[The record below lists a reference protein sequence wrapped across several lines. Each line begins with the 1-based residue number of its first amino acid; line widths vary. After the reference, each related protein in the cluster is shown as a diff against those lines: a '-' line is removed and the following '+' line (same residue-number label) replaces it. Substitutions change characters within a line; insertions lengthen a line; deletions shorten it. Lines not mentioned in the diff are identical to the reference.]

1 MMKENYY
8 FLLYGDSISKGVVY
22 DDEKERYVLLEKS
35 FYHIVKDKLNGILSN
50 AALFGN
56 TITRALHS
64 LKQDIL
70 KKKPDVVILE
80 FGGNDCD
87 FDWESIADH
96 PEMPH
101 QPKTEFFAFRKAMK
115 DVITTLKEQHII
127 PVLMTLPPLDSDKYF
142 AWITNKRKNPE
153 QKILHWLGSIS
164 RIYWWQ
170 EKYNSAILSIAKE
183 TKTIWIDIRS
193 AFLQTSDFRKYLCQD
208 GIHPNSKGHRLIA
221 NVILEFIRK
230 EYAFLLK
237 PTI

>member
-1 MMKENYY
+1 MKETYR

-22 DDEKERYVLLEKS
+22 DEEKEKYVLLEKS
-35 FYHIVKDKLNGILSN
+35 FFHIVQNKLNVILQN

-56 TITRALHS
+56 TITRALRY

-87 FDWESIADH
+87 FDWDSIADH
-96 PEMPH
+96 PEMTH
-101 QPKTEFFAFRKAMK
+101 QPKTEFSAFRQAME
-115 DVITTLKEQHII
+115 DTIETLKQQNIV
-127 PVLMTLPPLDSDKYF
+127 PVLMTLPPLDSDRYF
-142 AWITNKRKNPE
+142 SWITKTGNSSEKN
-153 QKILHWLGSIS
+153 ILQFLGSVS

-193 AFLQTSDFRKYLCQD
+193 AFLQTSDYRKYLCKD
-208 GIHPNSKGHRLIA
+208 GIHPNSKGHSLIA
-221 NVILEFIRK
+221 KVILDFIHK
-230 EYAFLLK
+230 EYGFLLK
-237 PTI
+237 PTV